1 MAVLLAVCGADLM
14 GDSTIATNTT
24 ATCVRNTVAC
34 MLSAQAFDFSGAW
47 WWHFGI
53 GVAQRTTH

>member
-47 WWHFGI
+47 
-53 GVAQRTTH
+53 